1 MKGLIYK
8 STGSWYQVRDDKG
21 YFYKARLRGK
31 FKQQELKVTNPI
43 AVGDWVDF
51 SIESETDST
60 AIIETIYPRENY
72 IIRKSAHK
80 TAHGHLIAS
89 NLDQSALVVTLHTPR
104 TSIGFIDRFLVSCEA
119 FRIPAILI
127 FNKIDLYTSEDQ
139 YIYQTLYDIYSSI
152 GYTVLTTST
161 VTEEG
166 LDTLSTFLQDKTTLL
181 SGHSG
186 VGKSSLLNILL
197 PEIMLRTSEIS
208 DYSNKGK
215 HTTTFAEMFDYNP
228 TSRIIDTPG
237 IKELGVFDISSDEL
251 SHYFPEMRE
260 KLGGC
265 KFHNCRHIN
274 EPGCSIKQAVKE
286 GFIALSRYE
295 SYISIYQEEDTHR

>member
-51 SIESETDST
+51 SIESETDSI

-186 VGKSSLLNILL
+186 VGKSSLLNNLL

-237 IKELGVFDISSDEL
+237 IKELGVFDIGSDEL
-251 SHYFPEMRE
+251 SHYFPEMRK

-274 EPGCSIKQAVKE
+274 EPGCSIKQAVEK
-286 GFIALSRYE
+286 GSIALSRYE